1 MMLNFSFTFSI
12 NLIAQHVIGMTHFDL
27 AVHSRKL
34 NRTRLLG
41 TMEHC
46 HLQSNSLLFDFL
58 AAKKR
63 IKVKQ
68 TYI

>member
-46 HLQSNSLLFDFL
+46 HL
-58 AAKKR
+58 
-63 IKVKQ
+63 
-68 TYI
+68 

>member
-1 MMLNFSFTFSI
+1 MNPNYGNHGLPS
-12 NLIAQHVIGMTHFDL
+12 NL
-27 AVHSRKL
+27 
-34 NRTRLLG
+34 
-41 TMEHC
+41 
-46 HLQSNSLLFDFL
+46 SLFFDFL